1 MGPMSEYL
9 PQLVVLELV
18 STSLLVGLIWVIQL
32 IVYPSFKYIAEEK
45 WQSFHQLHSH
55 RISCIVTWLMPLELI
70 LALLIISNSETSVL
84 ALFSLA
90 LLVIVW
96 LSTFLLQVPAH
107 NKLSKTRS
115 PKVVLFLI
123 NSNWL
128 RTIAWTLKL
137 GVILISL
144 SNN

>member
-18 STSLLVGLIWVIQL
+18 VTSLLVGLIWVIQL

>member
-1 MGPMSEYL
+1 MGFMSEYL
-9 PQLVVLELV
+9 PQFVVLELV
-18 STSLLVGLIWVIQL
+18 VTSLLVGLIWVIQL
-32 IVYPSFKYIAEEK
+32 IVYPSFNYIAEEK
-45 WQSFHQLHSH
+45 WQSFHQLHSY

-70 LALLIISNSETSVL
+70 LALLIISNNETSVL

-144 SNN
+144 SNS

>member
-1 MGPMSEYL
+1 MGFMSQYL
-9 PQLVVLELV
+9 PQFVVLELV
-18 STSLLVGLIWVIQL
+18 ATSLLVGLIWVIQL
-32 IVYPSFKYIAEEK
+32 IVYPSFKYIAEDK

-55 RISCIVTWLMPLELI
+55 RISCIVTWLMPLEMV
-70 LALLIISNSETSVL
+70 LALLILSNSENLVSP
-84 ALFSLA
+84 FFNLA
-90 LLVIVW
+90 LLSVIW
-96 LSTFLLQVPAH
+96 ISTFLLQVPAH
-107 NKLSKTRS
+107 NKLSKVRS
-115 PKVVLFLI
+115 PKVVRFLI